1 MRVPIFQLDAFTTR
15 RFAGNPAAV
24 VVLDRFLDD
33 ALLQAVAAENNLAE
47 TAFVVP
53 SEGRYRLRW
62 FTPTVEVPL
71 CGHATLAAGA
81 VVVERLEPG
90 RDSVVFDTASGP
102 LTVDRE
108 GTGVSDGTA
117 GSHGA
122 RRAAAAGVVGRA
134 RRHTGGDGD
143 RREQLPRPA
152 PARPTT
158 SGPSNRTSPRSP
170 AWTGPGSW

>member
-62 FTPTVEVPL
+62 FMISTCSPTAHCRRTMRGGGP
-71 CGHATLAAGA
+71 GGAA
-81 VVVERLEPG
+81 V
-90 RDSVVFDTASGP
+90 
-102 LTVDRE
+102 
-108 GTGVSDGTA
+108 
-117 GSHGA
+117 A
-122 RRAAAAGVVGRA
+122 RA
-134 RRHTGGDGD
+134 
-143 RREQLPRPA
+143 PRPDRLTGEGA
-152 PARPTT
+152 
-158 SGPSNRTSPRSP
+158 GPP
-170 AWTGPGSW
+170 

>member
-62 FTPTVEVPL
+62 LTPTVEVPL

-102 LTVDRE
+102 LTVERE
-108 GTGVSDGTA
+108 GTAYRMELPARTVSA
-117 GSHGA
+117 VPLPLA
-122 RRAAAAGVVGRA
+122 LAAALGVTPVETA
-134 RRHTGGDGD
+134 IDG
-143 RREQLPRPA
+143 
-152 PARPTT
+152 
-158 SGPSNRTSPRSP
+158 NN
-170 AWTGPGSW
+170 